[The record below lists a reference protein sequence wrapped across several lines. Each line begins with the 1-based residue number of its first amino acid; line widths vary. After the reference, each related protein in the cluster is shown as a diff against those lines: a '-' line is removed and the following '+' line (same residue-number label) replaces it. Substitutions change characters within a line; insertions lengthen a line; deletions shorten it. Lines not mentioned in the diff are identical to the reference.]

1 MVYNESMTR
10 FKEYAMNQMNLPL
23 SLEDFIPENHLVRVV
38 NKVVDTLELSSLY
51 SRYKHG
57 GCPAYHS
64 KMMLKVMIY
73 SYSQRVYSSRQIAK
87 ALRENISFMW
97 LSGNNRPDFRTINR
111 FRLDMRGVIEE
122 VSYDIV
128 KFLLASKYINMETY
142 FWMEQR

>member
-1 MVYNESMTR
+1 MS
-10 FKEYAMNQMNLPL
+10 QMNLPL

-38 NKVVDTLELSSLY
+38 NEVVDTLELSSLY
-51 SRYKHG
+51 IRYKHG
-57 GCPAYHS
+57 GCPAYHP

-87 ALRENISFMW
+87 ALREDISFMW

-122 VSYDIV
+122 VFYDIV
-128 KFLLASKYINMETY
+128 KLLLASKYINMAY
-142 FWMEQR
+142 FVGWNKDRGKRQ